1 MPVNT
6 EYDGYKLAVQKTT
19 LVRDFG
25 HGEFAIKP
33 RGEVYLPRLGGQ
45 SQADYDNYLLRGFV
59 IPAVEPTALAICGA
73 IMRMPP
79 AFEPLGAV
87 NYLSEDIDGKET
99 SLTMFVESMIKEL
112 LYGGSAGYLVE
123 YTDKAVIKQYP
134 KESIINYSKDY
145 VVLAQEY
152 QEADEKDKFIQHTKI
167 EYIELTYDESGN
179 YIQNIWRQDSA
190 KNFGVVESFTPT
202 NRGVALTEI
211 PFVFSGE
218 LDNDPVLLHLATTN
232 LDQYRMSTDQRWGLH
247 WTALPTGFLFGDLRD
262 DQGNKKQ
269 ITVGAGSFNHI
280 DDSDARVELLEFTGA
295 GLSALKSAIDDNV
308 KTMASIGAKMLFN
321 GSSGVKSAE
330 TSRIEASS
338 ETATLSTIANT
349 VDNTMAELL
358 EILSEWMGAPIPD
371 FKVNRDF
378 IDIKLDPQALLAY
391 LQVYQSGG
399 MSLNSF
405 LSLLVKGELLPKNV
419 SALDE
424 ADRITTTGTDFSGF
438 NGGLE
443 EDEEDSPIPVSE

>member
-1 MPVNT
+1 
-6 EYDGYKLAVQKTT
+6 
-19 LVRDFG
+19 
-25 HGEFAIKP
+25 
-33 RGEVYLPRLGGQ
+33 
-45 SQADYDNYLLRGFV
+45 
-59 IPAVEPTALAICGA
+59 
-73 IMRMPP
+73 
-79 AFEPLGAV
+79 
-87 NYLSEDIDGKET
+87 
-99 SLTMFVESMIKEL
+99 
-112 LYGGSAGYLVE
+112 
-123 YTDKAVIKQYP
+123 
-134 KESIINYSKDY
+134 
-145 VVLAQEY
+145 
-152 QEADEKDKFIQHTKI
+152 
-167 EYIELTYDESGN
+167 
-179 YIQNIWRQDSA
+179 
-190 KNFGVVESFTPT
+190 
-202 NRGVALTEI
+202 
-211 PFVFSGE
+211 
-218 LDNDPVLLHLATTN
+218 
-232 LDQYRMSTDQRWGLH
+232 MSTDQRWGLH

-308 KTMASIGAKMLFN
+308 RTMASIGAKMLFN

-358 EILSEWMGAPIPD
+358 EILSEWMGAPTPD

-399 MSLNSF
+399 MSLDSF

-424 ADRITTTGTDFSGF
+424 ADRITTTGTDFVGF

-443 EDEEDSPIPVSE
+443 EDEEDTPIPVSE